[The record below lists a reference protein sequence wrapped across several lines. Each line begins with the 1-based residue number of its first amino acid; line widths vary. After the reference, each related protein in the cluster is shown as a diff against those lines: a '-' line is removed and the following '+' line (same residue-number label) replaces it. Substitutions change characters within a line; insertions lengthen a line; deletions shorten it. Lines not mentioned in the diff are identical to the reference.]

1 MRMKQKMN
9 GKMRID
15 KGVQIFFYI
24 LLVILSLSLLV
35 PVIWMLMNSFKGNI
49 EYYQK
54 PTFSLPESLDFDNY
68 AFFLNNIK
76 YEVKRPEGTYVYTLP
91 WMFMYSIIWAVVPSA
106 FSILVTT
113 MCAYVIARYKFP
125 GRNFLY
131 AFALVIMM
139 IPTMGSL
146 AASYRLYINLG
157 LYNTYFGIFIM
168 YLGGFSSS
176 FLFLYGFFKGLSWTY
191 AEAAFVDGAGHF
203 RTFFTI
209 MLPIAFPAIGAVA
222 VLAAINIW
230 NDYFNVYL
238 FAPLKATVAVGLNYV
253 QGAISGGRVGYPH
266 LFALIILSMIPI
278 LVIFVLFQRTIMDKM
293 AMGGIKG

>member
-1 MRMKQKMN
+1 MS
-9 GKMRID
+9 
-15 KGVQIFFYI
+15 IFKSKRSAEERVLKIAAFIVFVLYALTLI
-24 LLVILSLSLLV
+24 FPFAWCLIS
-35 PVIWMLMNSFKGNI
+35 SFKRSIIANLWGFPDVWMTENWAEALQI
-49 EYYQK
+49 TVRGVTVQGM
-54 PTFSLPESLDFDNY
+54 
-68 AFFLNNIK
+68 FLNSLIF
-76 YEVKRPEGTYVYTLP
+76 VAVGTVLTV
-91 WMFMYSIIWAVVPSA
+91 MSSSF
-106 FSILVTT
+106 T
-113 MCAYVIARYKFP
+113 AYAISKYKFP